1 MERGLVVDLFVY
13 KMERLD
19 PCVLTSEQE
28 MMNRNKRICT
38 LSPKPRI
45 PKPSTKEYAP
55 VRPACY
61 MAAPQH
67 KTASVIIE
75 RCELLFLQ
83 LESP

>member
-1 MERGLVVDLFVY
+1 VERGLVVDLFVY

-55 VRPACY
+55 
-61 MAAPQH
+61 
-67 KTASVIIE
+67 
-75 RCELLFLQ
+75 
-83 LESP
+83 